1 MNSFWLDS
9 VGNKNKFNKL
19 EKDISTDACII
30 GAGIFG
36 LTCGYYLTKQGYNVV
51 LLEKE
56 KEIACKTTGHT
67 TAKITSQHNLIYKY
81 LIDSLGESMAKKY
94 LYANQDAIEN
104 IAKII
109 EEEKIDCDFERQD
122 SYVYTNNLDELEKI
136 KLENE
141 AVNSLG
147 LKSEFVTSTPL
158 PFDVLGAIK
167 FPNQVEFNPMKYA
180 YGLAKC
186 ITSSVIGGS
195 GNAGSVGSISAGDG
209 IVENSTGG
217 DSSVG
222 DSSTV
227 DGAIGADIVE
237 NDSSNASLAESNR
250 NSNSFASN
258 LTEPNNSFSIN
269 SNGPIN
275 SFTESSDKNINS
287 FKGAKGASEIY
298 TDTLVRNIEKKND
311 EFITSCK
318 DYVVRSKYVI
328 LASHYPFIDRLGY
341 YFLKMYQSTSYVIAV
356 DIGDKAFDGMYINS
370 EQPTFSYRFVSGFN
384 GKRLLLV
391 GGADHKTGSKID
403 LSNAYKILEDEVR
416 KYYPDCK
423 VLYKWNTEDCITL
436 DKVPYIG
443 EFSHFMPNMYIG
455 TGFNKWGM
463 TFSNVAA
470 NIIVDK
476 ILGRKNEYED
486 VFKATRLHPIKN
498 NAELGN
504 MIKET
509 ANSLVINKFK
519 VPEVVADVDINDTDA
534 NGSAINRKD
543 NNNVAHVDGGD
554 FTKIDNISTHIP
566 EKIFADL
573 ENDTGHVLEY
583 KGQKVGVYKDTN
595 GKIFAVKPI
604 CTHLGCLLNW
614 NNLDKTWDC
623 PCHGSRFDYM
633 GHQLYNPA
641 ISDLYVVKV

>member
-9 VGNKNKFNKL
+9 IENKNKFNKL
-19 EKDISTDACII
+19 EKDISTDVCIV

-56 KEIACKTTGHT
+56 KDIASKTTGHT

-104 IAKII
+104 IYQII
-109 EEEKIDCDFERQD
+109 NDENIDCDFVRQD

-136 KLENE
+136 KLENK

-147 LKSEFVTSTPL
+147 FKSEFVTSTPL
-158 PFDVLGAIK
+158 PFNVLGALR
-167 FPNQVEFNPMKYA
+167 FPNQAEFNPIKYA

-186 ITSSVIGGS
+186 ITSNGS
-195 GNAGSVGSISAGDG
+195 SAIDGLVNAGSVGSVSVGDG
-209 IVENSTGG
+209 IVENSPGG
-217 DSSVG
+217 
-222 DSSTV
+222 
-227 DGAIGADIVE
+227 
-237 NDSSNASLAESNR
+237 ASL
-250 NSNSFASN
+250 N
-258 LTEPNNSFSIN
+258 L
-269 SNGPIN
+269 
-275 SFTESSDKNINS
+275 
-287 FKGAKGASEIY
+287 AKGTGEIY
-298 TDTLVRNIEKKND
+298 TDTLVQNIKKEND

-356 DIGDKAFDGMYINS
+356 DIGDKTFDGMYINS
-370 EQPTFSYRFVSGFN
+370 KQPTFSYRFANFSGSC

-403 LSNAYKILEDEVR
+403 LSNAYSILEYEVR
-416 KYYPDCK
+416 KYYKDCK

-436 DKVPYIG
+436 DKIPYIG

-463 TFSNVAA
+463 TSSNVAG

-476 ILGRKNEYED
+476 ILGRENEYEN

-498 NAELGN
+498 NVELGN

-509 ANSLVINKFK
+509 TNSFVINKFK
-519 VPEVVADVDINDTDA
+519 VPD
-534 NGSAINRKD
+534 
-543 NNNVAHVDGGD
+543 
-554 FTKIDNISTHIP
+554 
-566 EKIFADL
+566 ADL
-573 ENDTGHVLEY
+573 DVIEDNSVMSGSKKAGNFEEIKNDSGHVLKY
-583 KGQKVGVYKDTN
+583 NGQTIGIYKDN
-595 GKIFAVKPI
+595 DGKIFAVNPI
-604 CTHLGCLLNW
+604 CTHLGCLLSW

-623 PCHGSRFDYM
+623 PCHGSRFDYQ

-641 ISDLYVVKV
+641 IRDLDVIDLS

>member
-9 VGNKNKFNKL
+9 IENKNKFNKL
-19 EKDISTDACII
+19 EKDISTDVCIV

-56 KEIACKTTGHT
+56 KDIASKTTGHT

-104 IAKII
+104 IYQII
-109 EEEKIDCDFERQD
+109 NDENIDCDFVRQD

-136 KLENE
+136 KLENK

-147 LKSEFVTSTPL
+147 FKSEFVTSTPL
-158 PFDVLGAIK
+158 PFNVLGALR
-167 FPNQVEFNPMKYA
+167 FPNQAEFNPIKYA

-186 ITSSVIGGS
+186 ITSNGS
-195 GNAGSVGSISAGDG
+195 SAIDGLVNAGSVGSVSVGDG
-209 IVENSTGG
+209 IVENSPGG
-217 DSSVG
+217 
-222 DSSTV
+222 
-227 DGAIGADIVE
+227 
-237 NDSSNASLAESNR
+237 ASL
-250 NSNSFASN
+250 N
-258 LTEPNNSFSIN
+258 L
-269 SNGPIN
+269 
-275 SFTESSDKNINS
+275 
-287 FKGAKGASEIY
+287 AKGTGEIY
-298 TDTLVRNIEKKND
+298 TDTLVQNIKKEND

-356 DIGDKAFDGMYINS
+356 DIGDKTFDGMYINS
-370 EQPTFSYRFVSGFN
+370 KQPTFSYRFANFSGSC

-403 LSNAYKILEDEVR
+403 LSNAYSILEYEVR

-436 DKVPYIG
+436 DKIPYIG

-463 TFSNVAA
+463 TSSNVAG

-476 ILGRKNEYED
+476 ILGRENEYEN

-498 NAELGN
+498 NVELGN

-509 ANSLVINKFK
+509 TNSFVINKFK
-519 VPEVVADVDINDTDA
+519 VPD
-534 NGSAINRKD
+534 
-543 NNNVAHVDGGD
+543 
-554 FTKIDNISTHIP
+554 
-566 EKIFADL
+566 ADL
-573 ENDTGHVLEY
+573 DVIEDNSVMSGSKKAGNFEEIKNDSGHVLKY
-583 KGQKVGVYKDTN
+583 NGQTIGIYKDN
-595 GKIFAVKPI
+595 DGKIFAVNPI
-604 CTHLGCLLNW
+604 CTHLGCLLSW

-623 PCHGSRFDYM
+623 PCHGSRFDYK

-641 ISDLYVVKV
+641 IRDLDVIDLS

>member
-9 VGNKNKFNKL
+9 IENKNKFNKL
-19 EKDISTDACII
+19 EKDISTDVCIV

-56 KEIACKTTGHT
+56 KDIASKTTGHT

-104 IAKII
+104 IYQII
-109 EEEKIDCDFERQD
+109 NDENIDCDFVRQD

-136 KLENE
+136 KLENK

-147 LKSEFVTSTPL
+147 FKSEFVTSTPL
-158 PFDVLGAIK
+158 PFNVLGALR
-167 FPNQVEFNPMKYA
+167 FPNQAEFNPIKYA

-186 ITSSVIGGS
+186 ITSNGS
-195 GNAGSVGSISAGDG
+195 SAIDGLVNAGSVGSVSVGDG
-209 IVENSTGG
+209 IVENSPGG
-217 DSSVG
+217 
-222 DSSTV
+222 
-227 DGAIGADIVE
+227 
-237 NDSSNASLAESNR
+237 ASL
-250 NSNSFASN
+250 N
-258 LTEPNNSFSIN
+258 L
-269 SNGPIN
+269 
-275 SFTESSDKNINS
+275 
-287 FKGAKGASEIY
+287 AKGTGEIY
-298 TDTLVRNIEKKND
+298 TDTLVQNIKKEND

-328 LASHYPFIDRLGY
+328 LATHYPFIDRLGY
-341 YFLKMYQSTSYVIAV
+341 YFFKMYQSTSYVIAV
-356 DIGDKAFDGMYINS
+356 DIGSKTFDGMYINS
-370 EQPTFSYRFVSGFN
+370 EQPTFSYRFINYN
-384 GKRLLLV
+384 GNHLLLV

-403 LSNAYKILEDEVR
+403 LSNAYNILEDEVR
-416 KYYPDCK
+416 KYYLDCK

-436 DKVPYIG
+436 DKIPYIG

-463 TFSNVAA
+463 TSSNVAG

-476 ILGRKNEYED
+476 ILGRENEYEN

-509 ANSLVINKFK
+509 TNSLVINKFK
-519 VPEVVADVDINDTDA
+519 VPD
-534 NGSAINRKD
+534 
-543 NNNVAHVDGGD
+543 
-554 FTKIDNISTHIP
+554 
-566 EKIFADL
+566 ADL
-573 ENDTGHVLEY
+573 DVIEDYSVMSGSKKAGNFEEIKNDSGHVLKY
-583 KGQKVGVYKDTN
+583 NGQIIGIYKDKD
-595 GKIFAVKPI
+595 GKIFAVIPI
-604 CTHLGCLLNW
+604 CTHLGCLLSW

-623 PCHGSRFDYM
+623 PCHGSRFDYK

-641 ISDLYVVKV
+641 IRDLDVIDLS

>member
-9 VGNKNKFNKL
+9 IENKNKFNKL
-19 EKDISTDACII
+19 EKDISTDVCIV

-56 KEIACKTTGHT
+56 KDIASKTTGHT

-104 IAKII
+104 IYQII
-109 EEEKIDCDFERQD
+109 NDENIDCDFVRQD

-136 KLENE
+136 KLENK

-147 LKSEFVTSTPL
+147 FKSEFVTSTPL
-158 PFDVLGAIK
+158 PFNVLGALR
-167 FPNQVEFNPMKYA
+167 FPNQAEFNPIKYA

-186 ITSSVIGGS
+186 ITSNGS
-195 GNAGSVGSISAGDG
+195 SAIDGLVNAGSVGSVSVGDG
-209 IVENSTGG
+209 IVENSPGG
-217 DSSVG
+217 
-222 DSSTV
+222 
-227 DGAIGADIVE
+227 
-237 NDSSNASLAESNR
+237 ASL
-250 NSNSFASN
+250 N
-258 LTEPNNSFSIN
+258 L
-269 SNGPIN
+269 
-275 SFTESSDKNINS
+275 
-287 FKGAKGASEIY
+287 AKGTGEIY
-298 TDTLVRNIEKKND
+298 TDTLVQNIKKEND

-356 DIGDKAFDGMYINS
+356 DIGDKVFDGMYINS
-370 EQPTFSYRFVSGFN
+370 EQPTFSYRFANFSGSC

-403 LSNAYKILEDEVR
+403 LSNAYSILEYEVR

-436 DKVPYIG
+436 DKIPYIG

-463 TFSNVAA
+463 TSSNVAG

-476 ILGRKNEYED
+476 ILGRENEYEN

-498 NAELGN
+498 NVELGN

-509 ANSLVINKFK
+509 TNSFVINKFK
-519 VPEVVADVDINDTDA
+519 VPD
-534 NGSAINRKD
+534 
-543 NNNVAHVDGGD
+543 
-554 FTKIDNISTHIP
+554 
-566 EKIFADL
+566 ADL
-573 ENDTGHVLEY
+573 DVIEDNSVMSGSKKAGNFEEIKNDSGHVLKY
-583 KGQKVGVYKDTN
+583 NGQTIGIYKDN
-595 GKIFAVKPI
+595 DGKIFAVNPI
-604 CTHLGCLLNW
+604 CTHLGCLLSW

-623 PCHGSRFDYM
+623 PCHGSRFDYK

-641 ISDLYVVKV
+641 IRDLDVIDLS

>member
-1 MNSFWLDS
+1 MHSFWLDS
-9 VGNKNKFNKL
+9 IENKNKFNKL
-19 EKDISTDACII
+19 EKDKSTDVCIV

-56 KEIACKTTGHT
+56 KDIASKTTGHN
-67 TAKITSQHNLIYKY
+67 TAKITCQHNLIYKY
-81 LIDSLGESMAKKY
+81 LIDSLGESIAKKY
-94 LYANQDAIEN
+94 LYANQNAIEN
-104 IAKII
+104 IAKIV
-109 EEEKIDCDFERQD
+109 EEEKIDCDFERQN

-147 LKSEFVTSTPL
+147 FESEFVTSTPL

-167 FPNQVEFNPMKYA
+167 FPNQAEFNPMKYA

-186 ITSSVIGGS
+186 ITSSDSGVIGGS
-195 GNAGSVGSISAGDG
+195 GDADSVGSVLAGD
-209 IVENSTGG
+209 NSSGGSG
-217 DSSVG
+217 DSA
-222 DSSTV
+222 SSTLDSV
-227 DGAIGADIVE
+227 ADG
-237 NDSSNASLAESNR
+237 SSGTIL
-250 NSNSFASN
+250 N
-258 LTEPNNSFSIN
+258 L
-269 SNGPIN
+269 
-275 SFTESSDKNINS
+275 
-287 FKGAKGASEIY
+287 AKGTGEIY
-298 TDTLVRNIEKKND
+298 IDTLVQNIEKKND

-328 LASHYPFIDRLGY
+328 LASHYPFIDRFGY

-356 DIGDKAFDGMYINS
+356 DNGDKTFDGMYINS
-370 EQPTFSYRFVSGFN
+370 EHPTFSYRFVN
-384 GKRLLLV
+384 GSNEKKLLLV
-391 GGADHKTGSKID
+391 SGADHKTGSKIY
-403 LSNAYKILEDEVR
+403 LYNAYNILEDEVR
-416 KYYPDCK
+416 KYYPNCK
-423 VLYKWNTEDCITL
+423 VLYRWNTEDCITL
-436 DKVPYIG
+436 DKIPYIG
-443 EFSHFMPNMYIG
+443 EFSHFIPNMYIA

-463 TFSNVAA
+463 TSSNVAA

-476 ILGRKNEYED
+476 ILGRENEYEE

-519 VPEVVADVDINDTDA
+519 VPEVVTDEDLGDVGLADEDRNGNKENTVDLGVASFSSIDNDD
-534 NGSAINRKD
+534 
-543 NNNVAHVDGGD
+543 NNVAHKADGN
-554 FTKIDNISTHIP
+554 FTKIENDYIY
-566 EKIFADL
+566 KIFANI

-583 KGQKVGVYKDTN
+583 KGQKVGFYKDKN
-595 GKIFAVKPI
+595 GKIYTVKPI
-604 CTHLGCLLNW
+604 CTHLGCLLSW

-623 PCHGSRFDYM
+623 PCHGSRFNYM

-641 ISDLYVVKV
+641 IRDLDVLEVEEPE

>member
-9 VGNKNKFNKL
+9 IENKNKFNKL
-19 EKDISTDACII
+19 EKDISTDVCIV

-56 KEIACKTTGHT
+56 KDIASKTTGHT
-67 TAKITSQHNLIYKY
+67 TAKITSQYNLIYKY

-104 IAKII
+104 IYQII
-109 EEEKIDCDFERQD
+109 NDENIDCDFVRQD

-136 KLENE
+136 KLENK

-147 LKSEFVTSTPL
+147 FKSEFVTSTPL
-158 PFDVLGAIK
+158 PFNVLGALR
-167 FPNQVEFNPMKYA
+167 FPNQAEFNPIKYA

-186 ITSSVIGGS
+186 ITSNGS
-195 GNAGSVGSISAGDG
+195 SAIDGLVNAGSVGSVSVGDG
-209 IVENSTGG
+209 IVENSPGG
-217 DSSVG
+217 
-222 DSSTV
+222 
-227 DGAIGADIVE
+227 
-237 NDSSNASLAESNR
+237 ASL
-250 NSNSFASN
+250 N
-258 LTEPNNSFSIN
+258 L
-269 SNGPIN
+269 
-275 SFTESSDKNINS
+275 
-287 FKGAKGASEIY
+287 AKGTGEIY
-298 TDTLVRNIEKKND
+298 TDTLVQNIKKEND

-370 EQPTFSYRFVSGFN
+370 EKPTFSYRFVNNSN

-403 LSNAYKILEDEVR
+403 LLNAYNILEDEVR
-416 KYYPDCK
+416 KYYPNCK

-436 DKVPYIG
+436 DKIPYIG
-443 EFSHFMPNMYIG
+443 EFSHFMTNMYIG

-463 TFSNVAA
+463 TSSNVAA

-476 ILGRKNEYED
+476 ILGYENKYED

-498 NAELGN
+498 NAELSN

-519 VPEVVADVDINDTDA
+519 VAEVASGEEDTKND
-534 NGSAINRKD
+534 RK
-543 NNNVAHVDGGD
+543 NITERVSD
-554 FTKIDNISTHIP
+554 FHKNFSNI
-566 EKIFADL
+566 
-573 ENDTGHVLEY
+573 ENDTGHVFEY
-583 KGQKVGVYKDTN
+583 NGEKVGVYKDAN
-595 GKIFAVKPI
+595 GKLFTVKPI
-604 CTHLGCLLNW
+604 CTHLGCLLSW

-641 ISDLYVVKV
+641 IRDLEVEDFE

>member
-9 VGNKNKFNKL
+9 IENKNKFNKL
-19 EKDISTDACII
+19 EKDISTDVCIV

-56 KEIACKTTGHT
+56 KDIASKTTGHT

-104 IAKII
+104 IYQII
-109 EEEKIDCDFERQD
+109 NDENIDCDFVRQD

-136 KLENE
+136 KLENK

-147 LKSEFVTSTPL
+147 FKSEFVTSTPL
-158 PFDVLGAIK
+158 PFNVLGALR
-167 FPNQVEFNPMKYA
+167 FPNQAEFNPIKYA

-186 ITSSVIGGS
+186 ITSNGS
-195 GNAGSVGSISAGDG
+195 SAIDGLVNAGSVGSVSVGDG
-209 IVENSTGG
+209 IVENSPGG
-217 DSSVG
+217 
-222 DSSTV
+222 
-227 DGAIGADIVE
+227 
-237 NDSSNASLAESNR
+237 ASL
-250 NSNSFASN
+250 N
-258 LTEPNNSFSIN
+258 L
-269 SNGPIN
+269 
-275 SFTESSDKNINS
+275 
-287 FKGAKGASEIY
+287 AKGTGEIY
-298 TDTLVRNIEKKND
+298 TDTLVQNIKKEND

-356 DIGDKAFDGMYINS
+356 DIGDKTFDGMYINS
-370 EQPTFSYRFVSGFN
+370 KQPTFSYRFANFSGSC

-403 LSNAYKILEDEVR
+403 LSNAYSILEYEVR

-423 VLYKWNTEDCITL
+423 VLYKWNTEDYITL
-436 DKVPYIG
+436 DKIPYIG

-463 TFSNVAA
+463 TSSNVAG

-476 ILGRKNEYED
+476 ILGRENEYEN

-498 NAELGN
+498 NVELGN

-509 ANSLVINKFK
+509 TNSFVINKFK
-519 VPEVVADVDINDTDA
+519 VPD
-534 NGSAINRKD
+534 
-543 NNNVAHVDGGD
+543 
-554 FTKIDNISTHIP
+554 
-566 EKIFADL
+566 ADL
-573 ENDTGHVLEY
+573 DVIEDNSVMSGSKKAGNFEEIKNDSGHVLKY
-583 KGQKVGVYKDTN
+583 NGQTIGIYKDN
-595 GKIFAVKPI
+595 DGKIFAVNPI
-604 CTHLGCLLNW
+604 CTHLGCLLSW

-623 PCHGSRFDYM
+623 PCHGSRFDYK

-641 ISDLYVVKV
+641 IRDLDVIDLS

>member
-9 VGNKNKFNKL
+9 IENKNKFNKL
-19 EKDISTDACII
+19 EKDISTDVCIV

-56 KEIACKTTGHT
+56 KDIASKTTGHT

-104 IAKII
+104 IYQII
-109 EEEKIDCDFERQD
+109 NDENIDCDFVRQD

-136 KLENE
+136 KLENK

-147 LKSEFVTSTPL
+147 FKSEFVTSTPL
-158 PFDVLGAIK
+158 PFNVLGALR
-167 FPNQVEFNPMKYA
+167 FPNQAEFNPIKYA

-186 ITSSVIGGS
+186 ITSNGS
-195 GNAGSVGSISAGDG
+195 SAIDGLVNAGSVGSVSVGDG
-209 IVENSTGG
+209 IVENSPGG
-217 DSSVG
+217 
-222 DSSTV
+222 
-227 DGAIGADIVE
+227 
-237 NDSSNASLAESNR
+237 ASL
-250 NSNSFASN
+250 N
-258 LTEPNNSFSIN
+258 L
-269 SNGPIN
+269 
-275 SFTESSDKNINS
+275 
-287 FKGAKGASEIY
+287 AKGTGEIY
-298 TDTLVRNIEKKND
+298 TDTLVQNIKKEND

-356 DIGDKAFDGMYINS
+356 DIGNKTFDGMYINS
-370 EQPTFSYRFVSGFN
+370 KQPTFSYRFANFSGSC

-403 LSNAYKILEDEVR
+403 LSNAYSILEYEVR

-436 DKVPYIG
+436 DKIPYIG

-463 TFSNVAA
+463 TSSNVAG

-476 ILGRKNEYED
+476 ILGRENEYEN

-498 NAELGN
+498 NVELGN

-509 ANSLVINKFK
+509 TNSFVINKFK
-519 VPEVVADVDINDTDA
+519 VPD
-534 NGSAINRKD
+534 
-543 NNNVAHVDGGD
+543 
-554 FTKIDNISTHIP
+554 
-566 EKIFADL
+566 ADL
-573 ENDTGHVLEY
+573 DVIEDNSVMSGSKKAGNFEEIKNDSGHVLKY
-583 KGQKVGVYKDTN
+583 NGQTIGIYKDN
-595 GKIFAVKPI
+595 DGKIFAVNPI
-604 CTHLGCLLNW
+604 CTHLGCLLSW

-623 PCHGSRFDYM
+623 PCHGSRFDYK

-641 ISDLYVVKV
+641 IRDLDVIDLS

>member
-9 VGNKNKFNKL
+9 IENKNKFNKL
-19 EKDISTDACII
+19 EKDISTDVCIV

-56 KEIACKTTGHT
+56 KDIASKTTGHT

-104 IAKII
+104 IYQII
-109 EEEKIDCDFERQD
+109 NDENIDCDFVRQD

-136 KLENE
+136 KLENK

-147 LKSEFVTSTPL
+147 FKSEFVTSTPL
-158 PFDVLGAIK
+158 PFNVLGALR
-167 FPNQVEFNPMKYA
+167 FPNQAEFNPIKYA

-186 ITSSVIGGS
+186 ITSNGS
-195 GNAGSVGSISAGDG
+195 SAIDGLVNAGSVGSVSVGDG
-209 IVENSTGG
+209 IVENSPGG
-217 DSSVG
+217 
-222 DSSTV
+222 
-227 DGAIGADIVE
+227 
-237 NDSSNASLAESNR
+237 ASL
-250 NSNSFASN
+250 N
-258 LTEPNNSFSIN
+258 L
-269 SNGPIN
+269 
-275 SFTESSDKNINS
+275 
-287 FKGAKGASEIY
+287 AKGTGEIY
-298 TDTLVRNIEKKND
+298 TDTLVQNIKKEND

-328 LASHYPFIDRLGY
+328 LATHYPFIDRLGY

-356 DIGDKAFDGMYINS
+356 DIGSKTFDGMYINS
-370 EQPTFSYRFVSGFN
+370 EEPTFSYRFINYNSKN
-384 GKRLLLV
+384 LLLV

-403 LSNAYKILEDEVR
+403 LSNAYNILEDEVR

-436 DKVPYIG
+436 DKIPYIG

-463 TFSNVAA
+463 TSSNVAG

-476 ILGRKNEYED
+476 ILGRENEYEN

-498 NAELGN
+498 NVELGN

-509 ANSLVINKFK
+509 TNSFVINKFK
-519 VPEVVADVDINDTDA
+519 VPD
-534 NGSAINRKD
+534 
-543 NNNVAHVDGGD
+543 
-554 FTKIDNISTHIP
+554 
-566 EKIFADL
+566 ADL
-573 ENDTGHVLEY
+573 DVIEDNSVMSGSKKAGNFEEIKNDSGHVLKY
-583 KGQKVGVYKDTN
+583 NGQTIGIYKDN
-595 GKIFAVKPI
+595 DGKIFAVNPI
-604 CTHLGCLLNW
+604 CTHLGCLLSW

-623 PCHGSRFDYM
+623 PCHGSRFDYK

-641 ISDLYVVKV
+641 IRDLDVIDLS

>member
-9 VGNKNKFNKL
+9 IENKNKFNKL
-19 EKDISTDACII
+19 EKDISTDVCIV

-56 KEIACKTTGHT
+56 KDIASKTTGHT

-104 IAKII
+104 IYQII
-109 EEEKIDCDFERQD
+109 NDENIDCDFVRQD

-136 KLENE
+136 KLENK

-147 LKSEFVTSTPL
+147 FKSEFVTSTPL
-158 PFDVLGAIK
+158 PFNVLGALR
-167 FPNQVEFNPMKYA
+167 FPNQAEFNPIKYA

-186 ITSSVIGGS
+186 ITSNGS
-195 GNAGSVGSISAGDG
+195 SAIDGLVNAGSVGSVSVGDG
-209 IVENSTGG
+209 IVENSPGG
-217 DSSVG
+217 
-222 DSSTV
+222 
-227 DGAIGADIVE
+227 
-237 NDSSNASLAESNR
+237 ASL
-250 NSNSFASN
+250 N
-258 LTEPNNSFSIN
+258 L
-269 SNGPIN
+269 
-275 SFTESSDKNINS
+275 
-287 FKGAKGASEIY
+287 AKGTGEIY
-298 TDTLVRNIEKKND
+298 TDTLVQNIKKEND

-356 DIGDKAFDGMYINS
+356 DIGDKTFDGMYINS
-370 EQPTFSYRFVSGFN
+370 KQPTFSYRFANFSGSC

-403 LSNAYKILEDEVR
+403 LSNAYSILEYEVR

-436 DKVPYIG
+436 DKIPYIG

-463 TFSNVAA
+463 TSSNVAG

-476 ILGRKNEYED
+476 ILGRENEYEK
-486 VFKATRLHPIKN
+486 VIKATRLHPIKN
-498 NAELGN
+498 NVELGN

-509 ANSLVINKFK
+509 TNSFVINKFK
-519 VPEVVADVDINDTDA
+519 VPD
-534 NGSAINRKD
+534 
-543 NNNVAHVDGGD
+543 
-554 FTKIDNISTHIP
+554 
-566 EKIFADL
+566 ADL
-573 ENDTGHVLEY
+573 DVIEDNSVMSGSKKAGNFEEIKNDSGHVLKY
-583 KGQKVGVYKDTN
+583 NGQTIGIYKDN
-595 GKIFAVKPI
+595 DGKIFAVNPI
-604 CTHLGCLLNW
+604 CTHLGCLLSW

-623 PCHGSRFDYM
+623 PCHGSRFDYK

-641 ISDLYVVKV
+641 IRDLDVIDLS

>member
-9 VGNKNKFNKL
+9 IENKNKFNKL
-19 EKDISTDACII
+19 EKDISTDVCIV

-56 KEIACKTTGHT
+56 KDIASKTTGHT

-94 LYANQDAIEN
+94 LYANQAAIEN
-104 IAKII
+104 IYQII
-109 EEEKIDCDFERQD
+109 NDENIDCDFVRQD

-136 KLENE
+136 KLENK

-147 LKSEFVTSTPL
+147 FKSEFVTSTPL
-158 PFDVLGAIK
+158 PFNVLGALR
-167 FPNQVEFNPMKYA
+167 FPNQAEFNPIKYA

-186 ITSSVIGGS
+186 ITSNGS
-195 GNAGSVGSISAGDG
+195 SAIDGLVNAGSVGSVSVGDG
-209 IVENSTGG
+209 IVENSPGG
-217 DSSVG
+217 
-222 DSSTV
+222 
-227 DGAIGADIVE
+227 
-237 NDSSNASLAESNR
+237 ASL
-250 NSNSFASN
+250 N
-258 LTEPNNSFSIN
+258 L
-269 SNGPIN
+269 
-275 SFTESSDKNINS
+275 
-287 FKGAKGASEIY
+287 AKGTGEIY
-298 TDTLVRNIEKKND
+298 TDTLVQNIKKEND

-356 DIGDKAFDGMYINS
+356 DIGDKTFDGMYINS
-370 EQPTFSYRFVSGFN
+370 KQPTFSYRFANFSGSC

-403 LSNAYKILEDEVR
+403 LSNAYSILEYEVR

-436 DKVPYIG
+436 DKIPYIG

-463 TFSNVAA
+463 TSSNVAG

-476 ILGRKNEYED
+476 ILGRENEYEN

-498 NAELGN
+498 NVELGN

-509 ANSLVINKFK
+509 TNSFVINKFK
-519 VPEVVADVDINDTDA
+519 VPD
-534 NGSAINRKD
+534 
-543 NNNVAHVDGGD
+543 
-554 FTKIDNISTHIP
+554 
-566 EKIFADL
+566 ADL
-573 ENDTGHVLEY
+573 DVIEDNSVMSGSKKAGNFEEIKNDSGHVLKY
-583 KGQKVGVYKDTN
+583 NGQTIGIYKDN
-595 GKIFAVKPI
+595 DGKIFAVNPI
-604 CTHLGCLLNW
+604 CTHLGCLLSW

-623 PCHGSRFDYM
+623 PCHGSRFDYK

-641 ISDLYVVKV
+641 IRDLDVIDLS

>member
-9 VGNKNKFNKL
+9 IENKNKFNKL
-19 EKDISTDACII
+19 EKDISTDVCIV

-51 LLEKE
+51 LLEKG
-56 KEIACKTTGHT
+56 KDIARKTTRHT

-81 LIDSLGESMAKKY
+81 LIDSLGESRAKKY

-109 EEEKIDCDFERQD
+109 EEEKIDCDFKRQD

-147 LKSEFVTSTPL
+147 FKSEFVTSTPL

-167 FPNQVEFNPMKYA
+167 FPNQAEFNPMKYA

-186 ITSSVIGGS
+186 IISSASSMIGGL
-195 GNAGSVGSISAGDG
+195 GNAGLVGLVSSGDG

-258 LTEPNNSFSIN
+258 STEANDSFSIN
-269 SNGPIN
+269 STGPIN
-275 SFTESSDKNINS
+275 SFTESSDKHISS
-287 FKGAKGASEIY
+287 FKITKGTGEIY
-298 TDTLVRNIEKKND
+298 TDTLVQNIEKGND

-356 DIGDKAFDGMYINS
+356 DIGDKVFDGMYINS
-370 EQPTFSYRFVSGFN
+370 EQPTFSYRFVNGSN

-391 GGADHKTGSKID
+391 GRCRS
-403 LSNAYKILEDEVR
+403 
-416 KYYPDCK
+416 
-423 VLYKWNTEDCITL
+423 
-436 DKVPYIG
+436 
-443 EFSHFMPNMYIG
+443 
-455 TGFNKWGM
+455 
-463 TFSNVAA
+463 
-470 NIIVDK
+470 
-476 ILGRKNEYED
+476 
-486 VFKATRLHPIKN
+486 
-498 NAELGN
+498 
-504 MIKET
+504 
-509 ANSLVINKFK
+509 
-519 VPEVVADVDINDTDA
+519 
-534 NGSAINRKD
+534 
-543 NNNVAHVDGGD
+543 
-554 FTKIDNISTHIP
+554 
-566 EKIFADL
+566 
-573 ENDTGHVLEY
+573 
-583 KGQKVGVYKDTN
+583 
-595 GKIFAVKPI
+595 
-604 CTHLGCLLNW
+604 
-614 NNLDKTWDC
+614 
-623 PCHGSRFDYM
+623 
-633 GHQLYNPA
+633 
-641 ISDLYVVKV
+641 

>member
-9 VGNKNKFNKL
+9 IENKNKFNKL
-19 EKDISTDACII
+19 EKDISTDVCIV

-56 KEIACKTTGHT
+56 KDITSKTTGHT

-104 IAKII
+104 IYQII
-109 EEEKIDCDFERQD
+109 NDENIDCDFVRQD

-136 KLENE
+136 KLENK

-147 LKSEFVTSTPL
+147 FKSEFVTSPPL
-158 PFDVLGAIK
+158 PFNVLGALR
-167 FPNQVEFNPMKYA
+167 FPNQAEFNPIKYA

-186 ITSSVIGGS
+186 ITSNGS
-195 GNAGSVGSISAGDG
+195 SAIDGLVNAGSVGSVSVGDG
-209 IVENSTGG
+209 IVENSPGG
-217 DSSVG
+217 
-222 DSSTV
+222 
-227 DGAIGADIVE
+227 
-237 NDSSNASLAESNR
+237 ASL
-250 NSNSFASN
+250 N
-258 LTEPNNSFSIN
+258 L
-269 SNGPIN
+269 
-275 SFTESSDKNINS
+275 
-287 FKGAKGASEIY
+287 AKGTGEIY
-298 TDTLVRNIEKKND
+298 IDTLVQNIEKKND

-328 LASHYPFIDRLGY
+328 LASHYPFIDRFGY

-356 DIGDKAFDGMYINS
+356 DIGDKTFDGMYINS
-370 EQPTFSYRFVSGFN
+370 EQPTFSYRFVN
-384 GKRLLLV
+384 GSNEKKLLLV

-403 LSNAYKILEDEVR
+403 LSKAYNILEDEVR
-416 KYYPDCK
+416 KYYPNCK
-423 VLYKWNTEDCITL
+423 VLYRWNTEDCITL
-436 DKVPYIG
+436 DKIPYIG

-463 TFSNVAA
+463 TSSNVAG

-476 ILGRKNEYED
+476 ILGRENEYEN

-498 NAELGN
+498 NVELGN

-509 ANSLVINKFK
+509 TNSFVINKFK
-519 VPEVVADVDINDTDA
+519 VPERTSENTKDASKNITERVSDFDKNFSDI
-534 NGSAINRKD
+534 
-543 NNNVAHVDGGD
+543 
-554 FTKIDNISTHIP
+554 
-566 EKIFADL
+566 
-573 ENDTGHVLEY
+573 ENDTGHVFEY
-583 KGQKVGVYKDTN
+583 NSEKVGIYKDKD

-604 CTHLGCLLNW
+604 CTHLGCLLSW

-623 PCHGSRFDYM
+623 PCHGSRFDYL

-641 ISDLYVVKV
+641 IRDLEVVNLNKNLQPSN

>member
-9 VGNKNKFNKL
+9 IENKNKFNKL
-19 EKDISTDACII
+19 EKDISTDVCIV

-36 LTCGYYLTKQGYNVV
+36 LTCGYYLTKQGYNIV

-56 KEIACKTTGHT
+56 KDIASKTTGHT

-104 IAKII
+104 IYQII
-109 EEEKIDCDFERQD
+109 NDENIDCDFVRQD

-136 KLENE
+136 KLENK

-147 LKSEFVTSTPL
+147 FKSEFVTSTPL
-158 PFDVLGAIK
+158 PFNVLGALR
-167 FPNQVEFNPMKYA
+167 FPNQAEFNHIKYA

-186 ITSSVIGGS
+186 ITSNGS
-195 GNAGSVGSISAGDG
+195 SAIDGLVNAGSVGSVSVGDG
-209 IVENSTGG
+209 IVENSPGG
-217 DSSVG
+217 
-222 DSSTV
+222 
-227 DGAIGADIVE
+227 
-237 NDSSNASLAESNR
+237 ASL
-250 NSNSFASN
+250 N
-258 LTEPNNSFSIN
+258 L
-269 SNGPIN
+269 
-275 SFTESSDKNINS
+275 
-287 FKGAKGASEIY
+287 AKGTGEIY
-298 TDTLVRNIEKKND
+298 TDTLVQNIKKEND

-356 DIGDKAFDGMYINS
+356 DIGDKTFDGMYINS
-370 EQPTFSYRFVSGFN
+370 KQPTFSYRFANFSGSC

-403 LSNAYKILEDEVR
+403 LSNAYSILEYEVR

-436 DKVPYIG
+436 DKIPYIG

-463 TFSNVAA
+463 TSSNVAG

-476 ILGRKNEYED
+476 ILGRENEYEN

-498 NAELGN
+498 NVELGN

-509 ANSLVINKFK
+509 TNSFVINKFK
-519 VPEVVADVDINDTDA
+519 VPD
-534 NGSAINRKD
+534 
-543 NNNVAHVDGGD
+543 
-554 FTKIDNISTHIP
+554 
-566 EKIFADL
+566 ADL
-573 ENDTGHVLEY
+573 DVIEDNSVMSGSKKAGNFEEIKNDSGHVLKY
-583 KGQKVGVYKDTN
+583 NGQTIGIYKDN
-595 GKIFAVKPI
+595 DGKIFAVNPI
-604 CTHLGCLLNW
+604 CTHLGCLLSW

-623 PCHGSRFDYM
+623 PCHGSRFDYK

-641 ISDLYVVKV
+641 IRDLDVIDLS